1 MKYTILHISDIH
13 KSSEVDYDSLL
24 QSLKRDLDSY
34 TSNEGILKP
43 SFIVVSGDL
52 IQGAYTDQEI
62 VNQYMEVEAFL
73 DKICNLYLDN
83 N

>member
-52 IQGAYTDQEI
+52 IQGAYILIITEND
-62 VNQYMEVEAFL
+62 VLSFL
-73 DKICNLYLDN
+73 AIMM
-83 N
+83 

>member
-73 DKICNLYLDN
+73 DKI
-83 N
+83 